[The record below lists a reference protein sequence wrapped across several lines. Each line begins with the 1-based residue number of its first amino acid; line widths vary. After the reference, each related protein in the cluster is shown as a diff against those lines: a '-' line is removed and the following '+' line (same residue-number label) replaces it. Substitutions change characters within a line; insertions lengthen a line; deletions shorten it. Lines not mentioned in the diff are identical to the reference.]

1 MEIGPIY
8 AAFHQELLGYLKS
21 KVRSREDA
29 EDILQNVFVKISSS
43 INQLNDEVKV
53 KNWIF
58 TITKNAIIDYYR
70 GNASKRKAAI
80 VEEIDENIIDNADPD
95 PTKGLDQCMNT
106 MIGLLPDEY
115 RDIIMDSEIKG
126 TKQKELADH
135 YGMAYPSMRSR
146 VQRGR
151 ERLKQLLFNC
161 CDIRTDQQGN
171 IMEARGKGGC
181 DGPCQPCPANAE

>member
-70 GNASKRKAAI
+70 GNASKKKAAI

-126 TKQKELADH
+126 IKQKELADH

-146 VQRGR
+146 VASDTDAPLCPEANSPEHSRNSPPS
-151 ERLKQLLFNC
+151 RL
-161 CDIRTDQQGN
+161 CDR
-171 IMEARGKGGC
+171 ASS
-181 DGPCQPCPANAE
+181 A